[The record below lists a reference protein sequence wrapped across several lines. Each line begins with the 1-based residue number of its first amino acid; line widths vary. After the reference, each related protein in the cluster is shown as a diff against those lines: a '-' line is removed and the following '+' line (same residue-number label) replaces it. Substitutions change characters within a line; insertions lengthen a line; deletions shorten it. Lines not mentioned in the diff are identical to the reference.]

1 MSITNRLR
9 SRRVQV
15 AAGAAVLAL
24 VGSGL
29 ALSSGGSAA
38 ADGDEWPSGWPMEY
52 ADGDRV
58 VSKRVARPGDR
69 VIQFILK
76 GVRGTNVDADG
87 DGNFGPGDYFV
98 FEDRLRQGGEQ
109 VGRDFVRCMLNHRAI
124 MCDGTVVHGPGN
136 IEITGAV
143 TFEERGIHI
152 AVTGGTGAHRDA
164 AGTLT
169 VKNGPDGPR
178 ERMIVRLVD

>member
-1 MSITNRLR
+1 MAITSRLR

-38 ADGDEWPSGWPMEY
+38 ADGDEWPSGWPTEY

-69 VIQFILK
+69 VIQFTDR
-76 GVRGTNVDADG
+76 GVRGANVDADG
-87 DGNFGPGDYFV
+87 DGDFGPGDYQV
-98 FEDRLRQGGEQ
+98 FEGRLRQGGEQ
-109 VGRDFVRCMLNHRAI
+109 VGRELVRCMLNHRAV
-124 MCDGTVVHGPGN
+124 MCDGTLVHGPGN
-136 IEITGAV
+136 IEIAGAI
-143 TFEERGIHI
+143 TFRERGIHI

-169 VKNGPDGPR
+169 VKDASGR
-178 ERMIVRLVD
+178 RQRLIVRLVD